1 MTARVCGW
9 LCGLWLLAVVTP
21 EGRGA
26 PPVAAPSVAK
36 PVEPKPADPAKVP
49 SKPIDLLLTDPRLA
63 PRDTLMSP
71 ADWGAIRRAATT
83 RFHPTRDQITEE
95 PKPKALLRQLA
106 NPAVPT
112 LDPAG
117 GKVSTDEHLELQES
131 VDATQ
136 RAYERPA
143 SSRTVEI
150 TVKTSETGQVLG
162 MAVSLPSGS
171 PRLDEEAMLCLR
183 DAFAAYP
190 PTEERRPMVS
200 RWRVRA
206 GYAVTLPK
214 AMAPMVERTP
224 NGRLPSR
231 GIPLLA
237 PIWGTF
243 DETRGTAKTHHAF
256 ADKIETQIELLSRTP
271 D

>member
-1 MTARVCGW
+1 MTEMARSGI
-9 LCGLWLLAVVTP
+9 A
-21 EGRGA
+21 A
-26 PPVAAPSVAK
+26 PPFAS
-36 PVEPKPADPAKVP
+36 KPADPKPIDPKPIDPKPTP
-49 SKPIDLLLTDPRLA
+49 SKSLDLLLTDPRLA

-95 PKPKALLRQLA
+95 SKPKALLRQLA

-112 LDPAG
+112 SDPAG
-117 GKVSTDEHLELQES
+117 GKVSTDEHIELQES

-143 SSRTVEI
+143 SSRVVEI

-171 PRLDEEAMLCLR
+171 PRFDEEAMLCLR
-183 DAFAAYP
+183 DAFASCR
-190 PTEERRPMVS
+190 PTEDLRPMVS

-214 AMAPMVERTP
+214 AMAPMVARTP
-224 NGRLPSR
+224 HGRMPSR

-243 DETRGTAKTHHAF
+243 DETRGTAQTHHAF